1 MRKFQATTLGV
12 LQGDVVL
19 FSDFEDDGDMW
30 RGTGP
35 RQMRKSIAFD
45 EPFLE
50 VPIVQ
55 TGLTMWD
62 IADEANSRA
71 DITSEKITETGFD
84 LVFRTWGDTRVA
96 RVRAGW
102 MALGPVRTDD
112 MWDV

>member
-1 MRKFQATTLGV
+1 MRKFQAHTLGI

-35 RQMRKSIAFD
+35 RQMRKALEFD

-71 DITSEKITETGFD
+71 DITAEKITATGFE

-96 RVRAGW
+96 RVRAEWLAIGRV
-102 MALGPVRTDD
+102 ANEDD
-112 MWDV
+112 FEF